1 MIFYGFY
8 EGFKSMNFPGGVAG
22 SSSALLAMTMTY
34 PVDVLKT
41 RVQAGE
47 TVASARGMGSFGRGL
62 NWAVAKCLVS
72 NFVALSVSRLASP
85 HPTLSLGIIHL
96 RCHLPAPV
104 SGCPLSMRRWIRVP
118 RSP

>member
-1 MIFYGFY
+1 MKEATSGMIFYGFY

-47 TVASARGMGSFGRGL
+47 TVVFLANPQSEADAAFIPLLTMDSHPGE
-62 NWAVAKCLVS
+62 ACL
-72 NFVALSVSRLASP
+72 
-85 HPTLSLGIIHL
+85 
-96 RCHLPAPV
+96 
-104 SGCPLSMRRWIRVP
+104 RRQ
-118 RSP
+118 S